1 MTTTSGI
8 ARHFREVHFG
18 GNWTWA
24 NVRDNLQ
31 DVTWEEALHRRD
43 GFNTIAM
50 LAFHIHYFVAAVR
63 QVLEGGPLDAH
74 DKFSF
79 THPPIGSDANWQQ
92 LLQKMWTDAERFAEL
107 VERLPDERLH
117 TAWPI
122 PSTDRGTATS
132 RASSSTRSTTWGRS
146 WC

>member
-92 LLQKMWTDAERFAEL
+92 LLQKMWTDAERFADL

>member
-18 GNWTWA
+18 GNWTWV
-24 NVRDNLQ
+24 NVRDTLQ

-107 VERLPDERLH
+107 VERLPDEGLH